1 MAVTE
6 VPEEPQGL
14 AQVLIA
20 ERAAFDE
27 EMERKGLGA
36 DFVAFSMTDKAS
48 ASYLLASVPL
58 FVIPVD
64 YSEVVLEAGLGSESL
79 VTAVEQTIE
88 PLRKTGRT
96 LLLGAALSILEAGL
110 RHHVSIEERLEMAL
124 EAARCFP
131 AERVP
136 RLLGRSL
143 LNVGT
148 ILRDSGA
155 SYDALIAYD
164 KAEPLLRQTG
174 DDVGLVAM
182 RYHRGVVMRSA
193 SLYEEGLLN
202 LEAASAQGD
211 ADRSLVDGITSERII
226 STFESGDVAAASDQ
240 VDEWVAKLSGDKET
254 TSFNRVMPHALRARI
269 KLRTGEMD
277 ASLDELAIAMQL
289 AAKAIREH
297 ATRGFRTSDR
307 AQLQPVFEDALRM
320 ALGNGRVDL
329 AIAALLSEKSVVP
342 GRVRLASAR
351 AAGSL
356 TESALDDL
364 AAETAELARKAT
376 GACVSRDLEGMRR
389 FSEHS
394 GDLLDRAD
402 VLTGHTVA
410 DDVFNIPRM
419 AERVREGLQPGEL
432 VMEYLFVAGTVWV
445 VAIRAEGMDAHPVLL
460 LASDALILAAS
471 VAAERTARDRS
482 RALNRLGGALL
493 KPVMDLVSQAQRL
506 YIILPPELPIL
517 PLHAVEIE
525 GAPLIAQVEVAYL
538 PSVEFLD
545 PRLPKAEASGA
556 AQAMAV
562 PEPRYEVLPP
572 LTSAVAEASMVAAHL
587 GGFTPLLEDQATASA
602 LLGALTKP
610 GVLHIASHAAFEP
623 EAPLLA
629 RVLMAD
635 RPVFAFEIALAR
647 SAVSAVNLS
656 GCSTGLQLT
665 KVGGEADGLAAVL
678 VAAGVPA
685 VVACWW
691 PVQDKVAAAFNDAFY
706 AHLNGPGGRQDVW
719 AATNAAQRSLF
730 QNREWRH
737 PASWAPFVVV
747 GSPARGQA

>member
-1 MAVTE
+1 MAMTE
-6 VPEEPQGL
+6 VTEEPQDL

-27 EMERKGLGA
+27 EMERNGVGA
-36 DFVAFSMTDKAS
+36 GFAAVEMSDKAS
-48 ASYLLASVPL
+48 ADYTLVSVPF
-58 FVIPVD
+58 FVVPVD
-64 YSEVVLEAGLGSESL
+64 HVEVVFEGALRPEQV
-79 VTAVEQTIE
+79 VTAVKQTIE
-88 PLRKTGRT
+88 PLRKAGRT

-110 RHHVSIEERLEMAL
+110 RLRAPIEERLEMAL

-136 RLLGRSL
+136 RLLGRVL
-143 LNVGT
+143 VNVGT
-148 ILRDSGA
+148 ILRDDGA
-155 SYDALIAYD
+155 PYDALIAYD
-164 KAEPLLRQTG
+164 KAEPLLSQTG
-174 DDVGLVAM
+174 DAIGLVLL

-211 ADRSLVDGITSERII
+211 VGMSLADGITSERAIC
-226 STFESGDVAAASDQ
+226 TFESGDVAASSDL
-240 VDEWVAKLSGDKET
+240 VDEWIAKLPDDNEA
-254 TSFNRVMPHALRARI
+254 TSFNRVLPHAMRARI
-269 KLRTGEMD
+269 KFHTGELD
-277 ASLDELAIAMQL
+277 TGLDELAIATQL
-289 AAKAIREH
+289 AATAIREH

-307 AQLQPVFEDALRM
+307 AQLRPVFETALRM
-320 ALGNGRVDL
+320 ALGNGRADL
-329 AIAALLSEKSVVP
+329 AIGALLCEKSVVP
-342 GRVRLASAR
+342 GRLRMASSH
-351 AAGSL
+351 AGSL
-356 TESALDDL
+356 TDYALDNL
-364 AAETAELARKAT
+364 AAESAELARKAT

-389 FSEHS
+389 LSELS

-402 VLTGHTVA
+402 VLAGRTVA
-410 DDVFNIPRM
+410 DEVFDMLRM
-419 AERVREGLQPGEL
+419 AERVREGLQAGEL
-432 VMEYLFVAGTVWV
+432 VIEYLLVAGTVWV
-445 VAIRAEGMDAHPVLL
+445 VSIGVESMDARPILL

-471 VAAERTARDRS
+471 AAEERTVRDKA

-493 KPVMDLVSQAQRL
+493 KPVMDLVSQAHRL
-506 YIILPPELPIL
+506 YVILPPELPSL

-525 GAPLIAQVEVAYL
+525 GAPLIEQVDVAYL

-545 PRLPKAEASGA
+545 PRLPKAEPSGN

-562 PEPRYEVLPP
+562 SDPRYEVLPP
-572 LTSAVAEASMVAAHL
+572 LASAAAEASMIASHL
-587 GGFTPLLEDQATASA
+587 GGFTPLLEDRATASVLLSA
-602 LLGALTKP
+602 LSNP

-665 KVGGEADGLAAVL
+665 KAGGEADGLAAAL
-678 VAAGVPA
+678 VSAGVPA

-691 PVQDKVAAAFNDAFY
+691 PVQDEVAAAFNDVFY
-706 AHLNGPGGRQDVW
+706 EHLQSTDGRRDVW
-719 AATNAAQRSLF
+719 AATNAAQRSLL
-730 QNREWRH
+730 QNREWRY
-737 PASWAPFVVV
+737 PASWAPFVVL
-747 GSPARGQA
+747 GSPARGQP